1 MKNLKQSISKILPKV
16 NVMPDLFRHPEF
28 SLLNSRLRN
37 PALFG
42 IRNDKV
48 FLRWIVMPLL
58 IVTSIS
64 TFAQKRPYDTIPNM
78 PEHYWVRMEKF
89 KKEPVVPGKIV
100 FLGNSITEGGK
111 WKQLLKDSTVINRGI
126 SGDNT
131 FGAMARIDEIIKLKP
146 SSLFVLIGTNDLS
159 KKIPDEAIL
168 ENIFSIISKVKAGSP
183 KTKIFIQSI
192 LPVNE
197 TVERFPQQFNN
208 SNHINTINDQLARYA
223 SRMRYTYVDLYSK
236 FIDTQ
241 GKLDVKYTYDGLHL
255 NAVGYQ
261 HWVEVL
267 KELKHL

>member
-1 MKNLKQSISKILPKV
+1 MRITVIL
-16 NVMPDLFRHPEF
+16 
-28 SLLNSRLRN
+28 LL
-37 PALFG
+37 
-42 IRNDKV
+42 
-48 FLRWIVMPLL
+48 LL
-58 IVTSIS
+58 GSAG

-131 FGAMARIDEIIKLKP
+131 FGVLARVNEIIKLKP
-146 SSLFVLIGTNDLS
+146 ASLFILIGTNDLS

-168 ENIFSIISKVKAGSP
+168 ENIFTIVSKIKAGSP
-183 KTKIFIQSI
+183 KTKIFVQSI

-208 SNHINTINDQLARYA
+208 SIHINTINDQLARYA
-223 SRMRYTYVDLYSK
+223 ARLRYTYVDLYGR
-236 FIDTQ
+236 FIDSQ
-241 GKLDVKYTYDGLHL
+241 GRLDAKYTYDGLHL
-255 NAVGYQ
+255 NATGYQ
-261 HWVEVL
+261 RWVEVL

>member
-1 MKNLKQSISKILPKV
+1 MK
-16 NVMPDLFRHPEF
+16 
-28 SLLNSRLRN
+28 
-37 PALFG
+37 
-42 IRNDKV
+42 
-48 FLRWIVMPLL
+48 WLL
-58 IVTSIS
+58 ILLLAVGSIKS
-64 TFAQKRPYDTIPNM
+64 FAQKRAYDTIPNL
-78 PEHYWVRMEKF
+78 PEHYWVRIEKF
-89 KKEPVVPGKIV
+89 KKETVVPGKIV

-131 FGAMARIDEIIKLKP
+131 FGVLARIDEIIKLKP

-159 KKIPDEAIL
+159 KKIPDEAVI
-168 ENIFSIISKVKAGSP
+168 ENIFTIVSKIKSGSP

-197 TVERFPQQFNN
+197 TVEKFPQQFNN
-208 SNHINTINDQLARYA
+208 SIHINAINDQLARYA
-223 SRMRYTYVDLYSK
+223 TRMRYTYIDLYGK
-236 FIDTQ
+236 FIDSQ

-261 HWVEVL
+261 RWVEVL